1 MSKKDDIK
9 TISGIYEE
17 IYQGL
22 VSRLNSMDDPL
33 TDESRERYIFRE
45 GIQLGILLTKK
56 AIVDFSDSPGQDSV
70 QIIINEEAWNF
81 SCLFMVC

>member
-1 MSKKDDIK
+1 MSEKDDIK

-17 IYQGL
+17 VYQGL

-45 GIQLGILLTKK
+45 GIQLGILLMKK
-56 AIVDFSDSPGQDSV
+56 AIVDLSDRTGQDSV
-70 QIIINEEAWNF
+70 QIIINEEAR
-81 SCLFMVC
+81 

>member
-1 MSKKDDIK
+1 MSKKDDVK

-17 IYQGL
+17 VYQGL
-22 VSRLNSMDDPL
+22 VSGLNSMDDPL

-56 AIVDFSDSPGQDSV
+56 AIVDFSDRTGQDSV
-70 QIIINEEAWNF
+70 QIIVNEE
-81 SCLFMVC
+81 VR

>member
-1 MSKKDDIK
+1 MSEKDDIK

-17 IYQGL
+17 VYQGL

-45 GIQLGILLTKK
+45 GIQLGILLMKK
-56 AIVDFSDSPGQDSV
+56 AIVDFSDRTGQDSV
-70 QIIINEEAWNF
+70 QIIVNKE
-81 SCLFMVC
+81 VR

>member
-17 IYQGL
+17 VYQGL

-45 GIQLGILLTKK
+45 GIQLGILLMKK
-56 AIVDFSDSPGQDSV
+56 AIVDFSDSTGQDSV
-70 QIIINEEAWNF
+70 QIIINEEAR
-81 SCLFMVC
+81 

>member
-1 MSKKDDIK
+1 MSEKDDIK

-17 IYQGL
+17 VYQGL
-22 VSRLNSMDDPL
+22 VSGLNSMDDPL

-56 AIVDFSDSPGQDSV
+56 AIVDFSDRTEQDSV
-70 QIIINEEAWNF
+70 QIIVNKE
-81 SCLFMVC
+81 VR

>member
-17 IYQGL
+17 VYQGL
-22 VSRLNSMDDPL
+22 VSGLNSMDDPL

-56 AIVDFSDSPGQDSV
+56 AIVDFSDRTGQDSV
-70 QIIINEEAWNF
+70 QIIVNKE
-81 SCLFMVC
+81 VR

>member
-1 MSKKDDIK
+1 MSNKDDIK

-17 IYQGL
+17 VYQGL

-45 GIQLGILLTKK
+45 GIQLGILLMKK
-56 AIVDFSDSPGQDSV
+56 AIVDFSDSTGQDSV
-70 QIIINEEAWNF
+70 QIIINEEAR
-81 SCLFMVC
+81 

>member
-1 MSKKDDIK
+1 MSEKDDIK

-17 IYQGL
+17 VYQGL
-22 VSRLNSMDDPL
+22 VSGLNSMDDPL

-56 AIVDFSDSPGQDSV
+56 AIVDFSDSTGQDSV
-70 QIIINEEAWNF
+70 QIIINEEAR
-81 SCLFMVC
+81 

>member
-1 MSKKDDIK
+1 MSKKEDVE

-17 IYQGL
+17 VYQGL
-22 VSRLNSMDDPL
+22 VSGLNSMDDPL

-56 AIVDFSDSPGQDSV
+56 AIVDFSDRTGQDSV
-70 QIIINEEAWNF
+70 QIIINEEAR
-81 SCLFMVC
+81 

>member
-1 MSKKDDIK
+1 MSEKDDIK

-17 IYQGL
+17 VYQGL

-45 GIQLGILLTKK
+45 GIQLGILLMKK
-56 AIVDFSDSPGQDSV
+56 AIVDFSDSTGQDSV
-70 QIIINEEAWNF
+70 QIIINEEAR
-81 SCLFMVC
+81 

>member
-9 TISGIYEE
+9 TVSGIYEE
-17 IYQGL
+17 VYQGL
-22 VSRLNSMDDPL
+22 VSGLNSMDDPL

-56 AIVDFSDSPGQDSV
+56 AIVDFSDRTGQDSV
-70 QIIINEEAWNF
+70 QIIVNKE
-81 SCLFMVC
+81 VR

>member
-1 MSKKDDIK
+1 MSKKEDLK

-17 IYQGL
+17 VYQGL

-56 AIVDFSDSPGQDSV
+56 AIVDFSDSTGQDSV
-70 QIIINEEAWNF
+70 QIIINEEAR
-81 SCLFMVC
+81 

>member
-1 MSKKDDIK
+1 MSNKDDIK

-17 IYQGL
+17 VYQGL
-22 VSRLNSMDDPL
+22 VSGLNSMDDPL

-56 AIVDFSDSPGQDSV
+56 AIVDFSDRTGQDSV
-70 QIIINEEAWNF
+70 QIIVNKE
-81 SCLFMVC
+81 VR

>member
-17 IYQGL
+17 VYQGL
-22 VSRLNSMDDPL
+22 VSGLNSMDDPL

-56 AIVDFSDSPGQDSV
+56 AIVDFSDRTGQDSV
-70 QIIINEEAWNF
+70 QIIINEEAR
-81 SCLFMVC
+81 

>member
-1 MSKKDDIK
+1 MSNKDDIK

-17 IYQGL
+17 VYQGL

-56 AIVDFSDSPGQDSV
+56 AIVDFSDRTGQDSV
-70 QIIINEEAWNF
+70 QIIVNKE
-81 SCLFMVC
+81 VR

>member
-17 IYQGL
+17 VYQGL

-45 GIQLGILLTKK
+45 GIQLGILLMKK
-56 AIVDFSDSPGQDSV
+56 AIVDFSDSTRQDSV
-70 QIIINEEAWNF
+70 QIIVNEE
-81 SCLFMVC
+81 VR

>member
-1 MSKKDDIK
+1 MSKKEDLK

-17 IYQGL
+17 VYQGL
-22 VSRLNSMDDPL
+22 VSGLNSMDDPL

-56 AIVDFSDSPGQDSV
+56 AIVDFSDRTGQDSV
-70 QIIINEEAWNF
+70 QIIVNKE
-81 SCLFMVC
+81 VR

>member
-1 MSKKDDIK
+1 MSEKDDIK

-17 IYQGL
+17 VYQGL
-22 VSRLNSMDDPL
+22 VSGLNSMDDPL

-56 AIVDFSDSPGQDSV
+56 AIVDFSDRTRQDSV
-70 QIIINEEAWNF
+70 QIIVNEE
-81 SCLFMVC
+81 VR

>member
-17 IYQGL
+17 VYQGL
-22 VSRLNSMDDPL
+22 VSGLNSMDDPL

-45 GIQLGILLTKK
+45 GIQLGILLMKK
-56 AIVDFSDSPGQDSV
+56 AIVDFSDSTGQDSV
-70 QIIINEEAWNF
+70 QIIINEEAR
-81 SCLFMVC
+81 

>member
-1 MSKKDDIK
+1 MSEKDDIK

-17 IYQGL
+17 VYQGL

-45 GIQLGILLTKK
+45 GIQLGILLMKK
-56 AIVDFSDSPGQDSV
+56 VIVDFSDSTGQDSV
-70 QIIINEEAWNF
+70 QIIVNKE
-81 SCLFMVC
+81 VR

>member
-1 MSKKDDIK
+1 MSNKDDIK

-17 IYQGL
+17 VYQGL

-45 GIQLGILLTKK
+45 GIQLGILLMKK
-56 AIVDFSDSPGQDSV
+56 AIVDFSDRTGQDSV
-70 QIIINEEAWNF
+70 QIIVNKE
-81 SCLFMVC
+81 VR

>member
-1 MSKKDDIK
+1 MSNKDDIK

-17 IYQGL
+17 VYQGL

-45 GIQLGILLTKK
+45 GIQLGILLMKK
-56 AIVDFSDSPGQDSV
+56 AIVDFSDSTGQDSV
-70 QIIINEEAWNF
+70 QIIVNKE
-81 SCLFMVC
+81 VR

>member
-1 MSKKDDIK
+1 MSKKEDVK

-17 IYQGL
+17 VYQGL
-22 VSRLNSMDDPL
+22 VSGLNSMDDPL

-56 AIVDFSDSPGQDSV
+56 AIVDFSDRTGQDSV
-70 QIIINEEAWNF
+70 QIIVNEE
-81 SCLFMVC
+81 VR

>member
-1 MSKKDDIK
+1 MSKKEDVE

-17 IYQGL
+17 VYQGL
-22 VSRLNSMDDPL
+22 VSGLNSMDDPL

-56 AIVDFSDSPGQDSV
+56 AIVDFSDRTGQDSV
-70 QIIINEEAWNF
+70 QIIVNEE
-81 SCLFMVC
+81 VR

>member
-1 MSKKDDIK
+1 MSEKDDIK

-17 IYQGL
+17 VYQGL

-56 AIVDFSDSPGQDSV
+56 AIVDFSDRTGQDSV
-70 QIIINEEAWNF
+70 QIIVNKE
-81 SCLFMVC
+81 VR

>member
-1 MSKKDDIK
+1 MSKKEDLK

-17 IYQGL
+17 VYQGL
-22 VSRLNSMDDPL
+22 VSGLNSMDDPL

-56 AIVDFSDSPGQDSV
+56 AIVDFSDSTGQDSV
-70 QIIINEEAWNF
+70 QIIINEEAR
-81 SCLFMVC
+81 

>member
-1 MSKKDDIK
+1 MSKKEDIK

-17 IYQGL
+17 VYQGL
-22 VSRLNSMDDPL
+22 VSGLNSMDDPL

-56 AIVDFSDSPGQDSV
+56 AIVDFSDRTGQDSV
-70 QIIINEEAWNF
+70 QIIVNEEAR
-81 SCLFMVC
+81 